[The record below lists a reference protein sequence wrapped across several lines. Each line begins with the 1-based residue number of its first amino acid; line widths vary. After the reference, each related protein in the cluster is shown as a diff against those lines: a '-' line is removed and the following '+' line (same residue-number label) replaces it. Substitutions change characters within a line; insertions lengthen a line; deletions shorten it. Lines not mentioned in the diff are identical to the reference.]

1 MFSLSIC
8 RRGEIG
14 IIRGR
19 DKESKKSQT
28 PRQVYFRIKEKMP
41 EQNRQNKCPASACGG
56 MFGETLDIDIGGP
69 LALFLVAA

>member
-8 RRGEIG
+8 NRGEIG

-19 DKESKKSQT
+19 DKESNKIPNTQAGF
-28 PRQVYFRIKEKMP
+28 FRIEEKMP
-41 EQNRQNKCPASACGG
+41 GKNRQNKCSASACGG

-69 LALFLVAA
+69 PALFLVAA